1 MADPA
6 TQLTAPEMLTLTAQ
20 IVTAHVAANTVPA
33 ADVPALIN
41 AVYGALIHAE
51 APKVQPQQPAVP
63 IKRSIQREY
72 LVCLED
78 GAKLKSLKR
87 YLRAQF
93 GLTPDAYRAK
103 WGLSRDYPMVAPAYA
118 AKRSELAKHLGLGT
132 VLRTLERS
140 TPEAPHLPIKAEE
153 PMVPTPEAKHTTA
166 SVFANFPGGD
176 EKPTARPVTERDG
189 RLQGA
194 QQAGRTGRKRSS
206 TLPM

>member
-1 MADPA
+1 MADAGTPS
-6 TQLTAPEMLTLTAQ
+6 TPPGILTLTAQ
-20 IVTAHVAANTVPA
+20 IVVAHVAANTMPV

-41 AVYGALIHAE
+41 AVHSALIRAG

-78 GAKLKSLKR
+78 GTKLRSMKR

-103 WGLSRDYPMVAPAYA
+103 WSLPPDYPMVAPAYA
-118 AKRSELAKHLGLGT
+118 AKRSESAKHLELGT
-132 VLRTLERS
+132 ALRTAERS

-153 PMVPTPEAKHTTA
+153 PTVLPPEGKHAATSIPTTKRQGGRTRNKRPVP
-166 SVFANFPGGD
+166 GQ
-176 EKPTARPVTERDG
+176 ARPY
-189 RLQGA
+189 
-194 QQAGRTGRKRSS
+194 
-206 TLPM
+206 